1 MKKNLNFLNKVF
13 VIKKRHNRQH
23 NTQYVY
29 FSNGYRM
36 AWCQTDFFIKKLDNK
51 DTINIFQFNNGI
63 ANHEQLNDRVFLENA
78 IQAKY
83 QNDTWFATSLLKSV
97 HQSTNAKLYNNSKL
111 DYNLIYNLDLINHFV
126 LINNLGYD
134 YTYISPLECKRLD
147 KNLLKIIEYQVNRL
161 DKGQE
166 LVEDYNEY
174 LKLI

>member
-1 MKKNLNFLNKVF
+1 MKKNLNFLNKIF
-13 VIKKRHNRQH
+13 VIKQPYSKKKEWQF
-23 NTQYVY
+23 VY
-29 FSNGYRM
+29 FSNGYVM
-36 AWCQTDFFIKKLDNK
+36 GWHSTDWFVFKYEHSKTKLQFDNG
-51 DTINIFQFNNGI
+51 IFQFENGI

-78 IQAKY
+78 IKAKY
-83 QNDTWFATSLLKSV
+83 HGRPDERYANYMIKNYDNKA
-97 HQSTNAKLYNNSKL
+97 
-111 DYNLIYNLDLINHFV
+111 LIKDFIK
-126 LINNLGYD
+126 GY

>member
-13 VIKKRHNRQH
+13 VIKKRYNRQY

-78 IQAKY
+78 IQAKH
-83 QNDTWFATSLLKSV
+83 QNDTWFATSLLK
-97 HQSTNAKLYNNSKL
+97 
-111 DYNLIYNLDLINHFV
+111 NLIYNLDLINHFV

-161 DKGQE
+161 DKGEE

>member
-13 VIKKRHNRQH
+13 VIKKRYNRQY

-36 AWCQTDFFIKKLDNK
+36 AWCQTDFFIQKLDNE

-78 IQAKY
+78 IQVKY
-83 QNDTWFATSLLKSV
+83 QNDTWFATSLLK
-97 HQSTNAKLYNNSKL
+97 
-111 DYNLIYNLDLINHFV
+111 NLIYNLDLINHFV

-161 DKGQE
+161 DKGEE

>member
-78 IQAKY
+78 IKAKY
-83 QNDTWFATSLLKSV
+83 HGRPDERYANYMIKNYDNKA
-97 HQSTNAKLYNNSKL
+97 
-111 DYNLIYNLDLINHFV
+111 LIKDFIK
-126 LINNLGYD
+126 GY

-166 LVEDYNEY
+166 LVENYNEY